1 MILAFLANGFEEVEA
16 ITVIDVL
23 RRAEKKVI
31 TVGIG
36 DNIITGSHGITV
48 VADTYDMLVEF
59 DDELEMVFLP
69 GGMPGT
75 INLEKSAAVQK
86 ALEYCNDNNKYISA
100 ICAAPSI
107 LGHKGLLAGR
117 KACCYPGFEQ
127 ELEGAEVIYDAVV
140 KDGNIIT
147 SRGAGTA
154 MKLALEL
161 VELFTNADRSKLMG
175 DSLICM

>member
-36 DNIITGSHGITV
+36 DNIITGAHGITV

-75 INLEKSAAVQK
+75 INLEKSAVVQK
-86 ALEYCNDNNKYISA
+86 ALEYCNENNKIIAA

-107 LGHKGLLAGR
+107 LGHKGLLDGR

-127 ELEGAEVIYDAVV
+127 ELEGAEVLYDAVV

-161 VELFTNADRSKLMG
+161 VKLFTNADRSKLMG
-175 DSLICM
+175 DSLVCM

>member
-1 MILAFLANGFEEVEA
+1 MIYVFLANGFEEVEA
-16 ITVIDVL
+16 ITVIDIL

-36 DNIITGSHGITV
+36 DNIITGAHGITV

-59 DDELEMVFLP
+59 DDDLEMVSLP

-86 ALEYCNDNNKYISA
+86 ALEYCSENNKYISA

-127 ELEGAEVIYDAVV
+127 ELEGAEVLYDAVV

-147 SRGAGTA
+147 SRGPGTA
-154 MKLALEL
+154 LEFGLKL
-161 VELFTNADRSKLMG
+161 VEILVSAEVSRKLSEGM
-175 DSLICM
+175 ICQ

>member
-16 ITVIDVL
+16 ITVIDIL
-23 RRAEKKVI
+23 RRADKKVI

-48 VADTYDMLVEF
+48 VADTYDMLVGF

-75 INLEKSAAVQK
+75 INLEKSAVVQK
-86 ALEYCNDNNKYISA
+86 ALEYCNDNNKIIAA

-107 LGHKGLLAGR
+107 LGHKGLLAGK
-117 KACCYPGFEQ
+117 KACCYPGYEQ
-127 ELEGAEVIYDAVV
+127 ELEGAEVLYDAVV

-154 MKLALEL
+154 MKFSLEL

-175 DSLICM
+175 DSLVCM

>member
-16 ITVIDVL
+16 ITVIDIL

-36 DNIITGSHGITV
+36 DNIITGAHGITV

-59 DDELEMVFLP
+59 DDDLEMVFLP

-86 ALEYCNDNNKYISA
+86 ALEYCSENNKYISA

-127 ELEGAEVIYDAVV
+127 ELEGAEVLYDAVV